1 MYVNTREYIEMSRS
15 FNLKF
20 YYQASNM
27 VLKTDHVR
35 FFIFSLS
42 QIWGNEEFSY
52 SVFKNNN
59 QLVGL
64 FQIPIQVSCQAV
76 IITWTTGKE
85 TASISQSSFEL

>member
-1 MYVNTREYIEMSRS
+1 MDVFTYTYIWYMYVNTREYIEMSRS

-52 SVFKNNN
+52 SV
-59 QLVGL
+59 LR
-64 FQIPIQVSCQAV
+64 
-76 IITWTTGKE
+76 II
-85 TASISQSSFEL
+85 ISS